1 MAKSRGGSPP
11 PEEDRPTPGKGPFL
25 FMGAVATLLLI
36 GATLFT
42 LRDILTKGRLDQW
55 SYVFEDAQL
64 FPPQEVEMPQ
74 PEGTVRVFYR
84 GKEDRLTPYVFR
96 LKQELKDRARERVVL
111 DRLFEPPPNPR
122 LEAVIP
128 EGTALR
134 AFYVIDRA
142 GYLDVTQDFLEP
154 EQRTPEAE
162 RLAVYALVN
171 ALVLNS
177 RDIDAVQILVEG
189 RSIRSPWGWM
199 DCSTPLAANLSV
211 IQ

>member
-1 MAKSRGGSPP
+1 MATRGGGSAPQQ
-11 PEEDRPTPGKGPFL
+11 EDRSTPGKGPLL
-25 FMGAVATLLLI
+25 FMATVATIVLV

-42 LRDILTKGRLDQW
+42 LRDILTKGRLEQW

-64 FPPQEVEMPQ
+64 FPGPEIEMPQ
-74 PEGTVRVFYR
+74 PEGTVRVFFR
-84 GKEDRLTPYVFR
+84 GREDRLTPYVYR
-96 LKQELKDRARERVVL
+96 LRQELKARERERVVL
-111 DRLFEPPPNPR
+111 DRIFEPPPNPR

-128 EGTALR
+128 RGTQLR

-142 GYLDVTQDFLEP
+142 AYLDVSREFLEP
-154 EQRTPEAE
+154 RERTPQAE

-171 ALVLNS
+171 AIVLNS
-177 RDIDAVQILVEG
+177 ADIDAVQILVEG